1 MTHSSPN
8 SPLDNRSSLAAPG
21 SGTVV
26 LLAALYCAQGL
37 PSGLIAH
44 ALPILMR
51 QNGVDLV
58 AIGMLKLL
66 ALPWVLK
73 VIWAPWVDRLA
84 SARWGHHRGWILPL
98 QATVLTVLIVIASLP
113 PQDLFGAYLPV
124 LLGLLLVVNL
134 AAATQ
139 DVATDGL
146 AVKLLPERWRGLG
159 NSLQVGGY
167 KVGMIVSGSMLLLV
181 VERWGWGASMG
192 MVAALVG
199 LTTLPVLLFPEKRRL
214 PRMPALA
221 EPAGPH
227 LLWRHYRGFLA
238 LPAMGSWLAVVLA
251 FKIGD
256 AIGSPMIKPLLVD
269 LGWSSMALGRL
280 TLVSS
285 LVGVGGAVLGGA
297 LYARLGA
304 QRSLLL
310 FGFLQA
316 LGIAAMAW
324 LARSGG
330 DAPVVYAIALF
341 EQVADG
347 MSTVAL
353 FAMMMNQCRPE
364 HEGADFTLQACSQV
378 VLAGVIGSLS
388 GMVAKRLGYEG
399 HFLLA
404 GLLGLLALALV
415 VLYFAKRPAATPPP
429 FAEQ

>member
-1 MTHSSPN
+1 M
-8 SPLDNRSSLAAPG
+8 
-21 SGTVV
+21 

-51 QNGVDLV
+51 QNGVDLAV
-58 AIGMLKLL
+58 IGMLKLL

-98 QATVLTVLIVIASLP
+98 QATVLSVLVLIASLP
-113 PQDLFGAYLPV
+113 PQPLFGTYLPV

-167 KVGMIVSGSMLLLV
+167 KIGMIVSGSVLLLV
-181 VERWGWGASMG
+181 VERWGWGASIG
-192 MVAALVG
+192 MVAALVA

-214 PRMPALA
+214 PRVPALA

-238 LPAMGSWLAVVLA
+238 MPAMGSWLAVVLT

-256 AIGSPMIKPLLVD
+256 AIGSPMIKPMLVD

-285 LVGVGGAVLGGA
+285 LVGVGGAVIGGA

-304 QRSLLL
+304 LRSLLL

-316 LGIAAMAW
+316 AGIAAMAW
-324 LARSGG
+324 LTHSGG
-330 DAPVVYAIALF
+330 DTAVVYAVALF
-341 EQVADG
+341 EQAADG

-353 FAMMMNQCRPE
+353 FAVMMNQCRPE
-364 HEGADFTLQACSQV
+364 HEGADFTLQACAQV
-378 VLAGVIGSLS
+378 VLAGVVGSLS
-388 GMVAKRLGYEG
+388 GMVAKGLGYEG
-399 HFLLA
+399 HFLLS
-404 GLLGLLALALV
+404 GMLGLLALVLV
-415 VLYFAKRPAATPPP
+415 MRNFAKLAKQPAARPAPHAGS
-429 FAEQ
+429 